1 MRLMGA
7 IWSRSSSTAVR
18 VAIAGGTA
26 FMALVLSVVC
36 AAEKPAA
43 VMNPGTAPLG
53 PSEHQT
59 AEAFEARVRVYR
71 TLEQKLKATLPKL
84 PKQATPEQVDENQ
97 RALGALIKSARS
109 GAKRGELFTPDLEAL
124 VKKILATVLG
134 GADGKTI
141 KASIMDENPGVPN
154 LSVNDRYP
162 DAIPLSTMPPQVL
175 KALPKLEEELEY
187 RFIGERLVLMDARAH
202 IIVDFTGDVLP

>member
-1 MRLMGA
+1 MRLMAPIWFRDSSKA
-7 IWSRSSSTAVR
+7 IR
-18 VAIAGGTA
+18 VAIAAGTA
-26 FMALVLSVVC
+26 FMALTLTVVY
-36 AAEKPAA
+36 AADKPAA
-43 VMNPGTAPLG
+43 PMNPGTAPLHA
-53 PSEHQT
+53 SEHAT
-59 AEAFEARVRVYR
+59 AEKFEARVKVYR
-71 TLEQKLKATLPKL
+71 DLEQKLNATLPKL
-84 PKQATPEQVDENQ
+84 PKQATPQQVDENQ
-97 RALGALIKSARS
+97 RALGALIKTARS

-124 VKKILATVLG
+124 VKRILATVLG

-162 DAIPLSTMPPQVL
+162 DEIPLSTMPPQVL

-202 IIVDFTGDVLP
+202 IIIDFTNDVLP